1 MSSASEEVAGACCPA
16 SGRIAAPR
24 TYTLSAMIHPQAAM
38 LLLFDVAPGAVD
50 EHDHWHTHEHMPERL
65 RIPGFQ
71 RGTRWIAQGPG
82 PRYCVLYE
90 VAELAVLDS
99 PAYRARLDN
108 PTPWTTAMM
117 KHYAGMRRT
126 LCKVAACSG
135 PGMGT
140 TGLIV
145 RFAPGGGRERQVLDW
160 LSAAAMTDIASRPGL
175 ASCHLLQNAQVAQM
189 TREQALRGR
198 DESVHSALFVTGYDE
213 AAVAALAGNELAKER
228 FVENGAMPDEFA
240 SSVVRQ
246 HYALTSADAHRAEQQ

>member
-1 MSSASEEVAGACCPA
+1 
-16 SGRIAAPR
+16 
-24 TYTLSAMIHPQAAM
+24 MIHPQAAM

-71 RGTRWIAQGPG
+71 RGTRWIAQGTG

-99 PAYRARLDN
+99 PAYRARLDD

-160 LSAAAMTDIASRPGL
+160 LSADAMTDIASRPGL

-198 DESVHSALFVTGYDE
+198 DDTVHSALFVTGYDE
-213 AAVAALAGNELAKER
+213 AAVAALARNELAKER